1 MLVVEEAQRRKRAD
15 VRGLENTSQTLKLGL
30 AGQVVVFQADME
42 WKEKPSVVKRP
53 STLQELEFFWR
64 SASAERT

>member
-30 AGQVVVFQADME
+30 AGQVVVFQVDVE
-42 WKEKPSVVKRP
+42 WEEKPSVVKRP

-64 SASAERT
+64 SGCAERA